1 MALGD
6 TGITPIQHTGAY
18 AAFANGGKLAKPY
31 ALLEVFNSKGDLVYS
46 RDRDEPAIR
55 TPPRPVGKVH
65 TTEMAVLI
73 HLASQPD
80 GELAALPAELFT
92 HPLARSVRSALV
104 SAGSVAQAVAEA
116 DPESWEARLLSRL
129 AVSEPDGTPEEAAHS
144 LVARAGARAMEE
156 LEAELRQADRDEA
169 GTSITSELLNL
180 HAWVARRV
188 DQLRE
193 PETAEVSARALV
205 AYLRGDEGEDQSGVD
220 H

>member
-1 MALGD
+1 MLFRSRSD
-6 TGITPIQHTGAY
+6 PD
-18 AAFANGGKLAKPY
+18 AFG
-31 ALLEVFNSKGDLVYS
+31 
-46 RDRDEPAIR
+46 DEPAIR

-188 DQLRE
+188 DQLRD